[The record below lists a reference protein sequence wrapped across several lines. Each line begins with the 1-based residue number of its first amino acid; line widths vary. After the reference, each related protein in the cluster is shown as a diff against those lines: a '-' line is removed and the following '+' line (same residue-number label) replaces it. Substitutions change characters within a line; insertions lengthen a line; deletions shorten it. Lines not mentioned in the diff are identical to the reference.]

1 MLRTFPEAASGSLP
15 GDCRWI
21 DLLDPTPDEVA
32 LVRERLGFDIP
43 TRAELEEIEASSRL
57 RVKDDVLY
65 MSAPLLSGTSTEHW
79 EVAPTGFIL
88 SPEQIVTIRFA
99 KLEAFDTV
107 IEEIGSIADIK
118 APEILVRILEEI
130 VDRAAD
136 HLERASELVGEASRA
151 VFFGKTK
158 RRKLSK
164 HTAMLRNAMIKI
176 GQASD
181 RASRVRYTFLCI
193 GRIASFVIERCE
205 PKIPQKTHDRYEG
218 VRHDIASLDEFEAS
232 LSGRIQFLQD
242 AAAGFISIEQNDVV
256 KVLTVVSVV
265 GVPPVLVVGIYGM
278 NFKNMP
284 ELQWHYGYPFA
295 IFLCALSAILPL
307 IWFRWRDWI

>member
-1 MLRTFPEAASGSLP
+1 MLRTFPSEDETGLDA
-15 GDCRWI
+15 CRWI
-21 DLLDPTPDEVA
+21 DLIDPSPDEISQ
-32 LVRERLGFDIP
+32 LSSRLGFAIP

-57 RVKDDVLY
+57 RINGDALY
-65 MSAPLLSGTSTEHW
+65 MSAPLLAGTSTDHW
-79 EVAPTGFIL
+79 EIAPTGFIL
-88 SPEQIVTIRFA
+88 SPDHLITIRFA
-99 KLEAFDTV
+99 RLEAFDAVIDDIGGMAV
-107 IEEIGSIADIK
+107 IEPA
-118 APEILVRILEEI
+118 EILVRILEEI

-136 HLERASELVGEASRA
+136 HLERASELVGDASRS
-151 VFFGKTK
+151 VFFGNQK

-164 HTAMLRNAMIKI
+164 HTAMLRNAMIRI

-181 RASRVRYTFLCI
+181 RASRVRYTFLCL

-205 PKIPQKTHDRYEG
+205 PKIPQRVHDRYEG

-278 NFKNMP
+278 NFRYMP
-284 ELQWHYGYPFA
+284 ELQWQYGYPLA
-295 IFLCALSAILPL
+295 LFLCVLSAILPL